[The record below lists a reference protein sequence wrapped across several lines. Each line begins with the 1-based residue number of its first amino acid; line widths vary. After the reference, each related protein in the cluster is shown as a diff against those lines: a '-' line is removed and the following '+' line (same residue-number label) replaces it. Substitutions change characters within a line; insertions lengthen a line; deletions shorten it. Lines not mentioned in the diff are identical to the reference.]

1 MFKKILKYL
10 ILIIAIYL
18 WIQAY
23 SPFVY
28 KEIGGKFKL
37 FPDDYRYGDLYRL
50 SYLPQFKE
58 KAKKCVP
65 ISQKCGEIVSI
76 NLFIIGDSFTEAE
89 RVNEKDFP
97 IEKYQYVHWAK
108 HTDYQIDT
116 TKRNVLILETVE
128 RTFKE
133 HFSSVVDNFS
143 NQKEEAP
150 NLTLRKR
157 IEQKTVEI
165 EKTIV
170 PDGIEERL
178 THTLFN
184 YDFFLWFRELKAY
197 LNLNIFGRTE
207 DEVVLSA
214 DKQYIFY
221 ADEADSTNSK
231 SAFYPVNDSEI
242 ELFIQNINQTRK
254 KYLNAG
260 FDEVYLSIIPNKVS
274 ILSPDLGKY
283 NHLIERIQ
291 GDKRLETPIIDTYSI
306 FTKSPQKYYLK
317 SDTHWTCEG
326 RNVWLEKTNNAI
338 LTPPSAYGLNFLK
351 EYN

>member
-1 MFKKILKYL
+1 MFSKISKYL
-10 ILIIAIYL
+10 VLVIAIYL

-28 KEIGGKFKL
+28 REIGGKLGL

-50 SYLPQFKE
+50 SYLPHFKE
-58 KAKKCVP
+58 KAIKCKPTP
-65 ISQKCGEIVSI
+65 ISQKFDEIVPI

-89 RVNEKDFP
+89 RVNKKDFP
-97 IEKYQYVHWAK
+97 IEKYQYIHWAK
-108 HTDYQIDT
+108 YTDYQLDT
-116 TKRNVLILETVE
+116 SKRNVLILETVE
-128 RTFKE
+128 RTVKE
-133 HFSSVVDNFS
+133 HFSTIANNFT
-143 NQKEEAP
+143 NNKEESK
-150 NLTLRKR
+150 LSLRKK

-178 THTLFN
+178 MHTLFN
-184 YDFFLWFRELKAY
+184 YDFFLWFREIKAS

-207 DEVVLSA
+207 DEVVLSE
-214 DKQYIFY
+214 DKQHIFY

-231 SAFYPVNDSEI
+231 SAFYPLSNSEI
-242 ELFIQNINQTRK
+242 DLFVQNINQTRM
-254 KYLNAG
+254 KYLQAG
-260 FDEVYLSIIPNKVS
+260 FNEVYLSIIPNKVS

-291 GDKRLETPIIDTYSI
+291 DDKRLKTPIIDTYSI
-306 FTKSPQKYYLK
+306 FTKSPQKYYLN

-326 RNVWLEKTNNAI
+326 REVWLQKVNKI
-338 LTPPSAYGLNFLK
+338 LVDSNTK
-351 EYN
+351 